1 MPFKSAQ
8 RHQGRLRRHRR
19 VRARVSGT
27 SKRPR
32 LAVFR
37 SSKHIVAQL
46 IDDTAQQTLAAASD
60 QELKRV
66 TAVKGASKQMA
77 KAAAVGALVAERAKK
92 AGISEAVFDRGGF
105 AYHGRVKALAES
117 ARKDG
122 LKF

>member
-1 MPFKSAQ
+1 MRSKSAQ
-8 RHQGRLRRHRR
+8 RQQGRLRRHRR

-27 SKRPR
+27 SERPR
-32 LAVFR
+32 LVVFR

-46 IDDTAQQTLAAASD
+46 IDDTAQQTIAAASD

-66 TAVKGASKQMA
+66 TVAKGVSKQMA
-77 KAAAVGALVAERAKK
+77 KAAAVGVLVAERAKK

-117 ARKDG
+117 ARKLG